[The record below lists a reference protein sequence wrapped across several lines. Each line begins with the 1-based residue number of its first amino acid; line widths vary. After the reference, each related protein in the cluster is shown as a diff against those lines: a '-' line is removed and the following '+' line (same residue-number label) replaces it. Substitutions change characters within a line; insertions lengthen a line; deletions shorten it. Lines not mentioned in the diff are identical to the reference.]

1 MNSDIELTAQWEE
14 NSSVD
19 PEPPVEKRVYISWRN
34 KEFCEYIFEGEKPT
48 YVNQGSTVSFSLE
61 LSPYYVGEPVVT
73 AGDEVLE
80 ANDEGIYSF
89 VAKENTIVDVS
100 GLEPDNTPIK
110 GSGTESD
117 PFLIESATH
126 LKKITEWINDPSN
139 NLYNQSYIRLEQD
152 LSLGGLE
159 TEPIGDVL
167 NSTHFSGV
175 FDGLKRG
182 VIRKTK
188 YF

>member
-1 MNSDIELTAQWEE
+1 MTSNTAQWEE

-73 AGDEVLE
+73 AGGEVLE

-110 GSGTESD
+110 GSGTKSD
-117 PFLIESATH
+117 PSLIESATH

-139 NLYNQSYIRLEQD
+139 NLYNQSYIRLD
-152 LSLGGLE
+152 
-159 TEPIGDVL
+159 
-167 NSTHFSGV
+167 
-175 FDGLKRG
+175 
-182 VIRKTK
+182 KTFLLADWK
-188 YF
+188 PNPLAMC

>member
-1 MNSDIELTAQWEE
+1 M
-14 NSSVD
+14 
-19 PEPPVEKRVYISWRN
+19 
-34 KEFCEYIFEGEKPT
+34 
-48 YVNQGSTVSFSLE
+48 
-61 LSPYYVGEPVVT
+61 
-73 AGDEVLE
+73 LE

-100 GLEPDNTPIK
+100 GLEPDSTPIK

-152 LSLGGLE
+152 LFLGGLE

-175 FDGLKRG
+175 FDGNGHTISDLTIRG
-182 VIRKTK
+182 EGSAVGFFG
-188 YF
+188 YLVQGSM